1 MIQKK
6 KKELKMSNLKKKLE
20 LTFLGCIFSIFNI
33 LLIETRFNIVG
44 LGFGLVSLILFIKA
58 LKIRS

>member
-1 MIQKK
+1 
-6 KKELKMSNLKKKLE
+6 MSNLKKKLE

-44 LGFGLVSLILFIKA
+44 LGFGLFALVLFIKA